1 MNKIAY
7 IAISMNCI
15 VNTSAMRLIIE
26 IIAIIS
32 ISTRPSIFS
41 FTMFQFILP
50 TANVSEKKT
59 FVKLIEIGY
68 FTIVRLL
75 IFFKLRKTDGLDFED
90 TYQG

>member
-1 MNKIAY
+1 MYLK
-7 IAISMNCI
+7 
-15 VNTSAMRLIIE
+15 
-26 IIAIIS
+26 
-32 ISTRPSIFS
+32 
-41 FTMFQFILP
+41 
-50 TANVSEKKT
+50 EKKT